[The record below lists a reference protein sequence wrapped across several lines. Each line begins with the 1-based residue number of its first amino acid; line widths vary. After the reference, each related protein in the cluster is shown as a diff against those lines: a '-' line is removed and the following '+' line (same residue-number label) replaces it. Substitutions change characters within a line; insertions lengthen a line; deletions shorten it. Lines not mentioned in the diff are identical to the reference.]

1 MRCWQGYEIA
11 VISGRVNTSPT
22 QFLNLSLAVPNN
34 HTINSSTFNPGT
46 ASHIYRVD
54 IKDNTFQIYVDGGLR
69 LSVTDNTYAMGT
81 GIGLW
86 SNNAQLVVTSFKVT
100 AL

>member
-1 MRCWQGYEIA
+1 MRLPCCQTAKDGKKY
-11 VISGRVNTSPT
+11 G
-22 QFLNLSLAVPNN
+22 
-34 HTINSSTFNPGT
+34 TFNPGT

-54 IKDNTFQIYVDGGLR
+54 IKDNTFQIYVNGGLR
-69 LSVTDNTYAMGT
+69 LSVTDNTYTMGT

-86 SNNAQLVVTSFKVT
+86 INNAQLVVTSFKVT